1 MSDEAPEGQWVVA
14 GGGKP
19 EVGKEYEVRHS
30 RKGTF
35 RIRVKAIRGEW
46 MDGEVTDGVA
56 KAVMRYNVAE
66 EGDPITIRDTLSYL
80 IPIEETAP

>member
-1 MSDEAPEGQWVVA
+1 MSDDAPEGQWVVA
-14 GGGKP
+14 GGGTP

-35 RIRVKAIRGEW
+35 RIRVTAIRGEW
-46 MDGEVTDGVA
+46 VDGEVIDGVA

-66 EGDPITIRDTLSYL
+66 EGDHITIRDTQSYL
-80 IPIEETAP
+80 IPFSVEAP